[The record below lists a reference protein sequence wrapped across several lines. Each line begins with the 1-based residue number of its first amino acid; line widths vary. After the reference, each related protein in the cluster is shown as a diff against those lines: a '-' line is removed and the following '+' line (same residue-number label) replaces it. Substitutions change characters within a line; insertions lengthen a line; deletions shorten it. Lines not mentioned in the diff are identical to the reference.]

1 MYYKMTNTSCEKY
14 KQLRAF
20 REKEIEIEKE
30 NRKAIEKIV
39 RHPFDKFVGHS
50 GQNSFDRVTRWRG
63 FVFTDT
69 KNIDE
74 RIWKTDKEFPDAYFP
89 NRRYKEGK
97 AMYERINALQKSS
110 FFKFMELLGIEFIGR
125 FSWPYIFI
133 SGDVLLF
140 YLDDKFEP
148 TDENFIEIT
157 KKEFDATRE
166 SYPE

>member
-20 REKEIEIEKE
+20 REEEIKIEKE

-89 NRRYKEGK
+89 KGLPTLLLCVV
-97 AMYERINALQKSS
+97 ALNT
-110 FFKFMELLGIEFIGR
+110 
-125 FSWPYIFI
+125 
-133 SGDVLLF
+133 VLFNTIRL
-140 YLDDKFEP
+140 
-148 TDENFIEIT
+148 
-157 KKEFDATRE
+157 
-166 SYPE
+166 

>member
-20 REKEIEIEKE
+20 REEEIKIEKE

-50 GQNSFDRVTRWRG
+50 GQSSFERVTRWRG

-69 KNIDE
+69 TNINE
-74 RIWKTDKEFPDAYFP
+74 RIWKTNKEFPDAYFP

-97 AMYERINALQKSS
+97 AMYSS
-110 FFKFMELLGIEFIGR
+110 PLTRTSLRLPKKNLIQLLTT
-125 FSWPYIFI
+125 
-133 SGDVLLF
+133 VLNKL
-140 YLDDKFEP
+140 
-148 TDENFIEIT
+148 N
-157 KKEFDATRE
+157 
-166 SYPE
+166 S

>member
-20 REKEIEIEKE
+20 REEEIKIEKE

-50 GQNSFDRVTRWRG
+50 GQSSFERVTRWRG

-69 KNIDE
+69 TNINE
-74 RIWKTDKEFPDAYFP
+74 RIWKTHKEFPDAYFP

-97 AMYERINALQKSS
+97 AMYDRINALPKSS
-110 FFKFMELLGIEFIGR
+110 FFKFMELLEIEFIGR

-133 SGDVLLF
+133 SGETLLF
-140 YLDDKFEP
+140 YFDDRFEP

-157 KKEFDATRE
+157 KKEFDTTLNNC
-166 SYPE
+166 PE